1 MYNQQRLKKV
11 ALMLMMSMLCLISFA
26 QERQV
31 QGIVK
36 DKSGEPM
43 IGVNVLVKGTT
54 NGTITGVDGDFTLSG
69 VKKSDIL
76 SFTYIG
82 FKNKELKYE
91 GEKLLNVVLEE
102 DSELLDEVVVIGYG
116 TVNKRDLTGS
126 VASVSSQD
134 IASIPVSS
142 ASEALTGKMAGVN
155 ITTTEGSP
163 DADIKIRI
171 RGGGSLS
178 QDNSPLY
185 IVDGFPVS
193 SISDIAPSEIQSIDV
208 LKDASSTAIY
218 GARGANGVIIVTT
231 KSGKEGKVQVDF
243 GASFGFKKVT
253 KMTEVM
259 SPYDFVAYQRE
270 IGSLDYGNY
279 NDMDIWK
286 SIDGI
291 DYQDEIFGRTGNQQ
305 QYNVNVAGGS
315 KQLTYSVSYAHN
327 EEKSIMLGSGFK
339 KDNINA
345 KLKSELNKWL
355 TLDFNARLSY
365 STIEGLSGGADTNES
380 NAANSTV
387 ANAVVFRPVNA
398 LSHSS
403 DDDEESNAALQKT
416 PLERLLA
423 TNKGRNSFRQNYNFG
438 LNWKPFKN
446 WTFRSEFGY
455 GWRYEDTEQYWGTDA
470 VSNSKYGYNGRPQAY
485 LLRETTKNWRN
496 ANTLT
501 YENKKMFDGR
511 DRLNVLVGHEVS
523 SSMEESIENVSVNFP
538 TTMGFEDMK
547 ANMGAG
553 TALPNQSTISAE
565 ENMLSFFGRVN
576 YTMRD
581 KYLLTVTVRADG
593 SSKFGDGNRWGVFPS
608 AALAWRISDEAFM
621 ANTKDW
627 LSALKLRLSFGTAG
641 NNRINS
647 GLLYTTYS
655 LSGND
660 SRNPFFNGTSTPML
674 EHGTYLYNPKLKWE
688 TTVTRNLGIDYGF
701 WNNRISGSVD
711 VYWNTTRDLLMKA
724 EIPGNSGYS
733 YQYQNFGQTSNKGI
747 EMSMDAVLVDTKN
760 FSLNFTANVAY
771 NRNRIDKLT
780 TDSPWQS
787 SNWAGS
793 TISKY
798 EDFRVEEGGRLG
810 EVWGFRTNGYYT
822 VYDPVTNPTG
832 ELVWG
837 DKQWVLKDGMKDNSP
852 TITGGSY
859 YPGGLKIQTDENGN
873 PLKQRLGNTVAPW
886 VGGFGLNGRFGNS
899 RTGEL
904 DVNIFF
910 NYSTGNVII
919 NGTKLASSFRSGSRT
934 GYNLNNDFRLG
945 NRYTWIDPETGLNLA
960 SSSTAVLNHYGDMQ
974 AAGLR
979 LNEINSN
986 ANMYNPAAASTM
998 QLIDYAVEDASF
1010 LRLNNLTIGYSL
1022 PKHLV
1027 KKAFLQ
1033 NVRVYLTGYNL
1044 FCWTSYSGADP
1055 EVDVSSKRNAMT
1067 PGVDYAAYPKSRTF
1081 VGGINITF

>member
-1 MYNQQRLKKV
+1 MRRK
-11 ALMLMMSMLCLISFA
+11 LMLCMTFLLVVIGLVNA
-26 QERQV
+26 QVSKVTGVVTSEEDGLPV
-31 QGIVK
+31 
-36 DKSGEPM
+36 
-43 IGVNVLVKGTT
+43 IGASVLVKGTSV
-54 NGTITGVDGDFTLSG
+54 GTVTDIDGKFTINNVPGSAKTLLVSFIG
-69 VKKSDIL
+69 LQSQEVAIQPEVNVVLKSDTEL
-76 SFTYIG
+76 LEEVVVTGYGSAKKLGSVVGSVSSIG
-82 FKNKELKYE
+82 
-91 GEKLLNVVLEE
+91 GEKLENKPIANMGDALQGQVAGLQVLTSSGEP
-102 DSELLDEVVVIGYG
+102 SA
-116 TVNKRDLTGS
+116 GS
-126 VASVSSQD
+126 SMR
-134 IASIPVSS
+134 
-142 ASEALTGKMAGVN
+142 L
-155 ITTTEGSP
+155 
-163 DADIKIRI
+163 
-171 RGGGSLS
+171 RG
-178 QDNSPLY
+178 
-185 IVDGFPVS
+185 VS
-193 SISDIAPSEIQSIDV
+193 SISGSSTPLFILDGAPISEAAFTALNANDIESMTV

-523 SSMEESIENVSVNFP
+523 SSMEKSIENVSVNFP

-576 YTMRD
+576 YTMMD